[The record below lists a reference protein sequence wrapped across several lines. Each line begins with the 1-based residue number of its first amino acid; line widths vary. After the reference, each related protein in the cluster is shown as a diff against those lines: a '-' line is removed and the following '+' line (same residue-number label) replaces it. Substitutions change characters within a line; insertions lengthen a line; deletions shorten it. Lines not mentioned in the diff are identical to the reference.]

1 MKFSSK
7 IRYLREAKALEKRK
21 MKKINNIYSLSV
33 SAINFHW
40 ILSGNCRNLAFPSVF
55 FFANKRLVKH
65 KIRTVMVLDID
76 VCELLC
82 YHDPNCVSVN
92 FKSTSNSDGKYRCE
106 LNSATH
112 QGRDDHFKDEEG
124 YFYHGADVSI
134 SSKLLLLFFLLLVLV
149 LVLLLLFVVVVVVV
163 VLLLLLLLLPLS
175 FFLCTHFI
183 AFLTSFRLI
192 FIYDT

>member
-7 IRYLREAKALEKRK
+7 IRYLKEAKVLEKRK

-55 FFANKRLVKH
+55 FFANKRLLKHNIKAVK
-65 KIRTVMVLDID
+65 VSDMD

-82 YHDPNCVSVN
+82 YQEPNCVSVN
-92 FKSTSNSDGKYRCE
+92 FNSTSNSDGKYICE
-106 LNSATH
+106 LNNATH
-112 QGRDDHFKDEEG
+112 QGRDGQFQEKEG

-134 SSKLLLLFFLLLVLV
+134 SSKR
-149 LVLLLLFVVVVVVV
+149 
-163 VLLLLLLLLPLS
+163 LLLLLLDFFFYCISLLS
-175 FFLCTHFI
+175 
-183 AFLTSFRLI
+183 
-192 FIYDT
+192 